1 MFLELPAGGVQ
12 VVDLEGDVRRH
23 PDPYARP
30 GIVASRTTRRVT
42 FDEEVELVLAD
53 LEPGA
58 GEYEVV
64 RSRNLLETE
73 RASVEGSR
81 VLEIGD
87 DQPAVLETSGHAPKP
102 NRKERRC
109 R

>member
-1 MFLELPAGGVQ
+1 
-12 VVDLEGDVRRH
+12 
-23 PDPYARP
+23 
-30 GIVASRTTRRVT
+30 
-42 FDEEVELVLAD
+42 
-53 LEPGA
+53 
-58 GEYEVV
+58 V

-81 VLEIGD
+81 ALEIGD

-102 NRKERRC
+102 NGKETRC